1 MKLDKHSKRNY
12 SVDAM
17 PIMDLLEK
25 YNAPKDID
33 FMNLDIEGS
42 EGEVLDHLDF
52 DVYNVKL
59 ICIEGGDQYG
69 EFMKSKGYQL
79 CDNSGYDLSND
90 NLFFEKV

>member
-1 MKLDKHSKRNY
+1 
-12 SVDAM
+12 M

-59 ICIEGGDQYG
+59 ICIEV
-69 EFMKSKGYQL
+69 EI
-79 CDNSGYDLSND
+79 NTE
-90 NLFFEKV
+90 NL